1 MYFSAEKIMIRFDN
15 VTFQYEKADTPA
27 LSDINLEIREGEF
40 VAIVGHNGSGK
51 STLAKHV
58 NGLLLPTQGGVTV
71 CGMQT
76 SNEDDILKIRQKV
89 GQYIIASPAEITGN
103 GAPYR
108 QKVGMAFQNPDNQL
122 VTTVVEEDVAFGPEN
137 LGVQPSEIRE
147 RVDEALASVGMTAF
161 AQFAVHHL
169 SGGQKQRI
177 AIAGILALKPQ
188 ILVLDEATAM
198 LDPSGRS
205 ELLETVK
212 KLHEEGMTVLMVTQ
226 YMEETT
232 GCDRIIVMKGG
243 KVVLDGSPADVFT
256 HTDILTASNLIPPEP
271 VIVRDALRTMGYTLS
286 DRVLTAE
293 QLAEELC
300 PSL

>member
-1 MYFSAEKIMIRFDN
+1 MIFCTEKSMIEFDH
-15 VTFQYEKADTPA
+15 VTFQYEKALTPA
-27 LSDINLEIREGEF
+27 LTNIDLTIDKGEF

-58 NGLLLPTQGGVTV
+58 NGLLLPTEGTVTV

-76 SNEDDILKIRQKV
+76 SNEDDLLRI
-89 GQYIIASPAEITGN
+89 
-103 GAPYR
+103 R

-137 LGVQPSEIRE
+137 LGIEPNEIRT
-147 RVDEALASVGMTAF
+147 RVDKALASVGMSDYAT
-161 AQFAVHHL
+161 FAVHHL

-188 ILVLDEATAM
+188 ILVLDEASAM
-198 LDPSGRS
+198 LDPNGRA
-205 ELLETVK
+205 ELLETVH
-212 KLHEEGMTVLMVTQ
+212 KLHREGMTVLMVTQ

-232 GCDRIIVMKGG
+232 GCDRIIVMNHG
-243 KVVLDGSPADVFT
+243 KIVLEGTPEEVFR
-256 HTDILTASNLIPPEP
+256 HTDLLMESNLVPPET
-271 VIVRDALRTMGYTLS
+271 VSVRDALRSMGYALK
-286 DRVLTAE
+286 DRSLTAE

-300 PSL
+300 PLL